1 MVYKLYSLIEE
12 EIKIVE
18 DFIVEFQCKTL
29 CVCNTENLYNI
40 WNISAMKIYFL
51 KN

>member
-18 DFIVEFQCKTL
+18 DFIVEFPNVKPL
-29 CVCNTENLYNI
+29 CVCNTEKPYI
-40 WNISAMKIYFL
+40 ISGITFL
-51 KN
+51 P